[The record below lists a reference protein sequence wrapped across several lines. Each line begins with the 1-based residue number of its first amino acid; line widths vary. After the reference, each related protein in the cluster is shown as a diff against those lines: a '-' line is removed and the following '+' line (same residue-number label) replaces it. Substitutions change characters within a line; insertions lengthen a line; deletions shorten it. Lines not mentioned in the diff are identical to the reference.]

1 MTREE
6 AESLSSVRTFCRIET
21 YARGIAVILTRV
33 APGTG
38 GLWQEEVV
46 SYDLDEAKAIVA
58 ASEAAIA
65 AGLKSRSVRMRTCA
79 EALDQKL
86 AQFMTWA
93 AERRAEPALAA

>member
-6 AESLSSVRTFCRIET
+6 AESLSSARTFCRVED

-46 SYDLDEAKAIVA
+46 SYDLAEAQAIIA
-58 ASEAAIA
+58 GSEAAIA
-65 AGLKSRSVRMRTCA
+65 AGLKSRLPRMRTCA

-86 AQFMTWA
+86 AQFMVWE
-93 AERRAEPALAA
+93 AERRAELAIAA